1 VQGKK
6 NWEYISQTSFDY
18 HWSSLLEVMGA
29 RERRVYWD
37 QEEKPKQGGED
48 DC

>member
-1 VQGKK
+1 
-6 NWEYISQTSFDY
+6 
-18 HWSSLLEVMGA
+18 MGA

-48 DC
+48 DCWC